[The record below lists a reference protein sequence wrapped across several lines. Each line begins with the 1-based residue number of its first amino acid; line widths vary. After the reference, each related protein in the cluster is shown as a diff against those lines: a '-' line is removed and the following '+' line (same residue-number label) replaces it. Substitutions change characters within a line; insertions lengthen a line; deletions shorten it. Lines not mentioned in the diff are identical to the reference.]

1 MLARLPVPPCL
12 IVVHAPQEN
21 EKHRRGN
28 GPVYH
33 GKQARIKKTCDQ
45 SAPIRFQPTKARI
58 MPFVEVSTGE
68 KLSGEIRAKLAEEF
82 SNAIMTMSGGM
93 AICEF

>member
-1 MLARLPVPPCL
+1 
-12 IVVHAPQEN
+12 
-21 EKHRRGN
+21 
-28 GPVYH
+28 
-33 GKQARIKKTCDQ
+33 
-45 SAPIRFQPTKARI
+45 

-93 AICEF
+93 ATCEF